1 MNVSNNI
8 SSLQAHQTM
17 MNSSANNVANVNSDR
32 YVPTDVRIQSSE
44 NSVTPNVR
52 KADDNGSLSSQSE
65 LSKEITDQIIVQNAT
80 AMNVT
85 AIKTQD
91 DILGSLLDIKA

>member
-52 KADDNGSLSSQSE
+52 KADDNGSLGSQSE

-80 AMNVT
+80 AVNVT